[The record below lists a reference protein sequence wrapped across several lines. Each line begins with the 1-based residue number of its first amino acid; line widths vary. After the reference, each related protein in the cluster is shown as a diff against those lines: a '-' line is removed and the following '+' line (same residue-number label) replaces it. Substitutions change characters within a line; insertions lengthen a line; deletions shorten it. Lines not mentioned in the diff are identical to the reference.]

1 MTQRILGHG
10 LRAWLS
16 AHSKLSVGCGHGNLR
31 RELDGLTVRTTLV
44 DQMIKTTYSANHCG
58 VPERR
63 VQWILL
69 RAREW

>member
-1 MTQRILGHG
+1 MAREVERV
-10 LRAWLS
+10 RA
-16 AHSKLSVGCGHGNLR
+16 AELSVGCGGEDLR

-44 DQMIKTTYSANHCG
+44 DQMVKTTYSANHCG